1 MIKTR
6 NASENELSST
16 VIVSCVFGLQIL
28 FFFIQVKN
36 SVPVADPETDQN
48 LIPETFKMENGG
60 NIEIVPNFKLR

>member
-1 MIKTR
+1 MRVKM
-6 NASENELSST
+6 NCHQPSLCLAYSASK
-16 VIVSCVFGLQIL
+16 FY

>member
-28 FFFIQVKN
+28 FFFYSGQKFSSSGGSGDWSESNSRNIQ
-36 SVPVADPETDQN
+36 DGEWW
-48 LIPETFKMENGG
+48 
-60 NIEIVPNFKLR
+60 